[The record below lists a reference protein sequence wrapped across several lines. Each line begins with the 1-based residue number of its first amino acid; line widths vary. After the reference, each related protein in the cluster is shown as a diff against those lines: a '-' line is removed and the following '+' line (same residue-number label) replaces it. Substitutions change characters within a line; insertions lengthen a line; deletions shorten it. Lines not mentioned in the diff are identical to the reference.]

1 MPAYS
6 YLTTT
11 GTIIPDTADL
21 KAEVQAEFRAA
32 LGSDLSLDDETP
44 QGVLIVGE
52 VQSRSAAAANN
63 AALAN
68 QINPDVSG
76 GVFLDALSALSG
88 LQRAAATVTV
98 VSGVEL
104 TGVPGTVIPTGTRA
118 RTSAGDVFA
127 LAATATLD
135 GAGTATGDFRAV
147 ETGPV
152 PCLVGQ
158 LSQIV
163 DGVLGWETVTNPV
176 PGVPGTDLQSDES
189 LRSLRR
195 VTLALQGQGTTEAI
209 TSRLYVLD
217 GVRSLTIRVN
227 KTNTTASIDG
237 VTVRYHSVWTCVDG
251 GADDDIAGALLAAV
265 DTGGGFS
272 GSISVNVTDPW
283 SGQVYPVQFERPAPV
298 PVLLRVTVRRGL
310 FVGPVTETVQEAVE
324 AYASGELPSE
334 RGFVVGA
341 AVSPFEVAGAVSVR
355 APGLF
360 VTKVEVAPA
369 STGIYQTD
377 ELTIAIDEIATVT
390 TSSITVIEL

>member
-1 MPAYS
+1 MPAYE

-32 LGSDLSLDDETP
+32 LGADLSLDDETP

-76 GVFLDALSALSG
+76 GVFLDALCALLG
-88 LQRAAATVTV
+88 LQRAAATFTA
-98 VSGVEL
+98 VSGVTL

-118 RTSAGDVFA
+118 RTAAGDVFA
-127 LAATATLD
+127 LVSTVTL
-135 GAGTATGDFRAV
+135 GGGGTATGDFRAV
-147 ETGPV
+147 EAGPV

-176 PGVPGTDLQSDES
+176 AGVPGTDLQSDES

-209 TSRLYVLD
+209 TSRLFALD

-227 KTNTTASIDG
+227 KTDTTAVIDG
-237 VTVRYHSVWTCVDG
+237 VSVRYHSVWTCVDG
-251 GADDDIAGALLAAV
+251 GTDADIAVALLAAV

-272 GSISVNVTDPW
+272 GSVVVNVTDPW
-283 SGQVYPVQFERPAPV
+283 SGQVYPVQFERPTAI

-310 FVGPVTETVQEAVE
+310 FVGPVTETVQDAVA
-324 AYASGELPSE
+324 AYAAGELPSE

-360 VTKVEVAPA
+360 VAKVEVAPA
-369 STGIYQTD
+369 STGVYQTD
-377 ELTIAIDEIATVT
+377 ELPIAIDEIATVT

>member
-1 MPAYS
+1 MPAYE

-11 GTIIPDTADL
+11 GTIVPDTADL

-32 LGSDLSLDDETP
+32 LGADLSLDDETP

-76 GVFLDALSALSG
+76 GVFLDALCALSG
-88 LQRAAATVTV
+88 LQRASATFTA
-98 VSGVEL
+98 VSGVTL

-118 RTSAGDVFA
+118 RTAAGDVFA
-127 LAATATLD
+127 LAATATL
-135 GAGTATGDFRAV
+135 GGGGTATGDFRAAT
-147 ETGPV
+147 TGPV

-163 DGVLGWETVTNPV
+163 DGVLGWETITNPV
-176 PGVPGTDLQSDES
+176 AGVPGADLQSDES

-209 TSRLYVLD
+209 TSRLFALD

-227 KTNTTASIDG
+227 KTDTTAVIDG
-237 VTVRYHSVWTCVDG
+237 VSVRYHSVWTCVDG
-251 GADDDIAGALLAAV
+251 GTNEDIAAALLAAV

-272 GSISVNVTDPW
+272 GSVIVNYTDPF
-283 SGQVYPVQFERPAPV
+283 SGQVYEVRFERPAPI

-310 FVGPVTETVQEAVE
+310 FVGPVTQTVQEAVE
-324 AYASGELPSE
+324 AYAAGELPSE

-360 VTKVEVAPA
+360 VTKVEVAPT
-369 STGIYQTD
+369 STGVYQTD
-377 ELTIAIDEIATVT
+377 ELPIAIDEIATVT